1 MRIAELDNFL
11 TSVQEVV
18 RVTQSEVKPTIKPIQ
33 EKTEPHKKIKQV
45 EPPTELVETDN
56 NETKVLSKE
65 DENKLGAFSG
75 LMESFGAILD
85 EPPEIEDEDALK
97 LQVQDIYPP
106 SKPEIDE
113 NSKIKALEGLFS
125 KLSEIKPQPKIV
137 EKTKPEIIEKIIT
150 SVAKSTVAIFPY
162 RGIQESLNHFFTNS
176 ILILFLSLVLPK
188 IRCTIQPVIL
198 AINIESITPETPISK
213 KSTKIKT
220 DGIFMDSEIRWA

>member
-1 MRIAELDNFL
+1 MAKSSLATKSDIASLFQELEDASIQAKTEEKKNKIKTESQVVELDNFL

-85 EPPEIEDEDALK
+85 EPPEVKDEDALK

-106 SKPEIDE
+106 EKPKIDE
-113 NSKIKALEGLFS
+113 SAKIEALEGLFS
-125 KLSEIKPQPKIV
+125 KLSGMKPQPKIV
-137 EKTKPEIIEKIIT
+137 EKTEPE
-150 SVAKSTVAIFPY
+150 
-162 RGIQESLNHFFTNS
+162 
-176 ILILFLSLVLPK
+176 
-188 IRCTIQPVIL
+188 
-198 AINIESITPETPISK
+198 PI
-213 KSTKIKT
+213 
-220 DGIFMDSEIRWA
+220 

>member
-1 MRIAELDNFL
+1 MAKSSLATKSDIASLFQELEDASIQAKTEEKKNKIKTESQVVELDNFL

-85 EPPEIEDEDALK
+85 EPPEVKDEDALK

-106 SKPEIDE
+106 SKPK
-113 NSKIKALEGLFS
+113 N
-125 KLSEIKPQPKIV
+125 
-137 EKTKPEIIEKIIT
+137 
-150 SVAKSTVAIFPY
+150 
-162 RGIQESLNHFFTNS
+162 
-176 ILILFLSLVLPK
+176 LP
-188 IRCTIQPVIL
+188 
-198 AINIESITPETPISK
+198 A
-213 KSTKIKT
+213 
-220 DGIFMDSEIRWA
+220 